1 MKTYKEAEE
10 KQKECEKKFI
20 ELRNQPNPDKKLVAT
35 YSQWVDIL
43 GELRINNV
51 VEYAKKIG
59 YDFNS
64 NEEIFEFTEEAKK
77 EMFITEEQARND
89 LEAYKINYKHN
100 PNRTSNYFGGINM
113 DKINIEILEWLLE

>member
-1 MKTYKEAEE
+1 MKTYKQAEE

-20 ELRNQPNPDKKLVAT
+20 ELRNQPTPDRKLVAT
-35 YSQWVDIL
+35 YSHWVDFL
-43 GELRINNV
+43 DELRINNV

-59 YDFNS
+59 YDFES
-64 NEEIFEFTEEAKK
+64 NEEIFEFTDKAKE
-77 EMFITEEQARND
+77 EMFITEEQATKY

-100 PNRTSNYFGGINM
+100 PTKSSEFFGGINI